1 MQNPIK
7 YYAVICKC
15 GHVGRNKYIPI
26 TFPVAATNGREASAK
41 ARSIARVKHHQKF
54 AIINCREIDKNEYC
68 RLQKV
73 NSSDPYLRCKNKQQ
87 QNLIENLDERIVL
100 EKVVTKNDKKISKI
114 RRLDRVLY
122 TKKKNNILD
131 ELTRRDCSNY
141 DLLLWEIY
149 DDEYIN

>member
-26 TFPVAATNGREASAK
+26 TFPVAATNGREASAT

-73 NSSDPYLRCKNKQQ
+73 NSSDPYLRCKNKKQQ
-87 QNLIENLDERIVL
+87 KMIKNLDERIV
-100 EKVVTKNDKKISKI
+100 EEQNVTKYGEKKSKI
-114 RRLDRVLY
+114 KRSERVSY
-122 TKKKNNILD
+122 INKKHNILD
-131 ELTRRDCSNY
+131 ELTKQDCYNY
-141 DLLLWEIY
+141 DSILWEIY